1 MIYFKIGPTKKLH
14 NNNNRKRSREAT
26 TLVWQRP
33 QTVNSHTRTLHT
45 ETRARARTVAGS
57 DICLRRGRVA
67 CPPPLSA
74 HSTSTHCIPPRRIPL
89 NARAGRRRRRRRLSR
104 RGRLT
109 LSISIARLLSS
120 AAAARQFYNF
130 IFTLLARGYGQNSIY
145 FCILKRRY
153 LTRNR

>member
-1 MIYFKIGPTKKLH
+1 MYIYAQVQQKYYTIMIIIIIIIIENDHVRRRRWCDSVHKQST
-14 NNNNRKRSREAT
+14 
-26 TLVWQRP
+26 
-33 QTVNSHTRTLHT
+33 HTHAHIHT

-89 NARAGRRRRRRRLSR
+89 NARAGRRRRRRRRLSR

-109 LSISIARLLSS
+109 HSISIARLLSS
-120 AAAARQFYNF
+120 AAAARQFYNI
-130 IFTLLARGYGQNSIY
+130 IFTLFGAR
-145 FCILKRRY
+145 L
-153 LTRNR
+153 

>member
-1 MIYFKIGPTKKLH
+1 MIIIITENDHVRRRRWCDSVHKQST
-14 NNNNRKRSREAT
+14 
-26 TLVWQRP
+26 
-33 QTVNSHTRTLHT
+33 HTRTHT
-45 ETRARARTVAGS
+45 HTQTRARARTVAGS

-104 RGRLT
+104 RGRLA

-120 AAAARQFYNF
+120 AGARQFYNI
-130 IFTLLARGYGQNSIY
+130 IFTLFARGY
-145 FCILKRRY
+145 R
-153 LTRNR
+153 